1 MSDFSEFDNIG
12 MVTYDEEAIA
22 SLDEISVKIPE
33 PEPEPIPEVID
44 PITGEVIPP
53 EPIPVSPFIT
63 DEVNLFDNYHNFYI
77 NFFNYL
83 KQFLKY
89 TVVGGFDSRFNTKK
103 LLRIK
108 EFSFSYGSK
117 TMSTS
122 NVQGKETFEYP
133 ICSIVVNDMRPV
145 DSVRQISRQILKD
158 RFDSPQENV
167 FIAENED
174 KKEVL
179 ITSLAQNLISVSASI
194 EFEDSTDIINYSNML
209 FNTIPLNFTVYAPK
223 YSNYINVTDMV
234 NNWET
239 TDDYNGL
246 LIKPSNTFLNKDYVF
261 AEIITAPTVELSAA
275 SQMVDKTSMNYTLN
289 LEMIWHLQQPI
300 GITKHKFYTFDKIE
314 VDINTST
321 NAGLIDNT
329 LPLLTTT
336 SLDSEILNDESIV
349 SKNVRSYIQLD
360 ATNFAYQED
369 ESTSDNSL
377 GITFYSDIDLLQHDF
392 SFWNKVINKIV
403 DPTERPEYYYPLDYL
418 KLKEETVLNIDVNK
432 DLIDQD
438 ENPIELDDD
447 QILARINEIVLE
459 TMQDIPKRNILVK
472 INIYKN
478 SILTKYCYIIKS
490 HYLTAD
496 AGNLDNYNSKILLF

>member
-1 MSDFSEFDNIG
+1 MASEFDNIG
-12 MVTYDEEAIA
+12 MVTYTEEVIA
-22 SLDEISVKIPE
+22 SLDNISQKVPE
-33 PEPEPIPEVID
+33 PEPEIDPVTGEEIPIPE
-44 PITGEVIPP
+44 
-53 EPIPVSPFIT
+53 SPYIT

-122 NVQGKETFEYP
+122 NVQGSETFEYP
-133 ICSIVVNDMRPV
+133 VCNIVVNDMRPI
-145 DSVRQISRQILKD
+145 DSVRQISRQTMHEQ
-158 RFDSPQENV
+158 FQSPQENI

-174 KKEVL
+174 KKEVI
-179 ITSLAQNLISVSASI
+179 ITSLAQNLISISASI
-194 EFEDSTDIINYSNML
+194 DFEDSTDIINYSNML
-209 FNTIPLNFTVYAPK
+209 FNTVPLNFTVYTPK

-234 NNWET
+234 SNWEK

-261 AEIITAPTVELSAA
+261 AEIVTAPTVELSSV
-275 SQMVDKTSMNYTLN
+275 SQSVDKGSMNYTLN

-300 GITKHKFYTFDKIE
+300 GVTKNKYYTFEKIE

-329 LPLLTTT
+329 LPLLTRTQV
-336 SLDSEILNDESIV
+336 SSELLTDPDIV
-349 SKNVRSYIQLD
+349 SKVVRSYIQLD
-360 ATNFAYQED
+360 ASNFAFQTD
-369 ESTSDNSL
+369 ETTSDNSL
-377 GITFYSDIDLLQHDF
+377 GITFYLDNDILLQDF
-392 SFWNKVINKIV
+392 SFWNTVINRVV
-403 DPTERPEYYYPLDYL
+403 DPTEKPEYYYPLDYL
-418 KLKEETVLNIDVNK
+418 KLKEETVLIIDINK
-432 DLIDQD
+432 DLRDLD
-438 ENPIELDDD
+438 GNDLELTKD
-447 QILARINEIVLE
+447 QIQSKIDEIVLD
-459 TMQDIPKRNILVK
+459 TMSNIVQTDILVK
-472 INIYKN
+472 MNIYIN
-478 SILTKYCYIIKS
+478 SVLTKYCYIIKS

>member
-33 PEPEPIPEVID
+33 VIPEPEID
-44 PITGEVIPP
+44 PVTGEVIPE
-53 EPIPVSPFIT
+53 EPSPFLS

-89 TVVGGFDSRFNTKK
+89 TVVGGFDSRFDTKK

-122 NVQGKETFEYP
+122 NVQGEETFEYP

-145 DSVRQISRQILKD
+145 DSVRTISRQILKD

-179 ITSLAQNLISVSASI
+179 NTSLTQNLLSVSATI

-209 FNTIPLNFTVYAPK
+209 FNTVPLNFTVYTPK

-234 NNWET
+234 SNWES

-246 LIKPSNTFLNKDYVF
+246 LIRPSNTYLNKDYVY
-261 AEIITAPTVELSAA
+261 AEIVTAPTVELSAA

-289 LEMIWHLQQPI
+289 LEMIWHLFQPV
-300 GITKHKFYTFDKIE
+300 GITKHKFYTFEEIE

-336 SLDSEILNDESIV
+336 SIDSELLQDTDIV
-349 SKNVRSYIQLD
+349 AKPVRSYIQLHE
-360 ATNFAYQED
+360 NHFLFQEN
-369 ESTSDNSL
+369 EETADNSL
-377 GITFYSDIDLLQHDF
+377 GITFYLDTNILDHEF
-392 SFWNKVINKIV
+392 SFWSTVINKV
-403 DPTERPEYYYPLDYL
+403 VQASERPEYYYPLDYL
-418 KLKEETVLNIDVNK
+418 QLKEETVVNWDVNK
-432 DLIDQD
+432 DLIDLD
-438 ENPIELDDD
+438 GLPIELTEA
-447 QILARINEIVLE
+447 QINARIAEIQLE
-459 TMQDIPKRNILVK
+459 TMQNIELTDVLVK
-472 INIYKN
+472 INIYIN
-478 SILTKYCYIIKS
+478 SVLTKYCYIIKS

-496 AGNLDNYNSKILLF
+496 AGNLDNYNSKLLLF